1 MLWILNI
8 PLILRKT
15 KEIICCRREVST
27 SLGNKLTINELRLS
41 ILLRIMEIEEG
52 VTTST
57 DNTLADLHNS
67 LCDTKAEFNNCFI
80 IHSK

>member
-80 IHSK
+80 IHLK